1 MSTSS
6 SHGGGGMAV
15 DAGMADLA
23 QRDAGARKLSF
34 LGPAMET
41 LGVHEIHARI
51 LSRRIASY
59 QFLFFLEIKIQASIT
74 VSVQYYIYHLYM
86 VYIII

>member
-15 DAGMADLA
+15 DAGMADRA

-41 LGVHEIHARI
+41 IGVHEIHARI
-51 LSRRIASY
+51 LSRRI
-59 QFLFFLEIKIQASIT
+59 QASVIS
-74 VSVQYYIYHLYM
+74 VSVQYLYIYIYHLYM

>member
-15 DAGMADLA
+15 DAGMADRA

-34 LGPAMET
+34 LRPAIGT
-41 LGVHEIHARI
+41 IGVHKIDARI
-51 LSRRIASY
+51 LSRMIDAHRITY
-59 QFLFFLEIKIQASIT
+59 LFLFFEG
-74 VSVQYYIYHLYM
+74 
-86 VYIII
+86 

>member
-15 DAGMADLA
+15 DAGMADRA

-34 LGPAMET
+34 LGPAMGT
-41 LGVHEIHARI
+41 IGVHEIDARI
-51 LSRRIASY
+51 LSRMIDAHRITY
-59 QFLFFLEIKIQASIT
+59 LFLFFEG
-74 VSVQYYIYHLYM
+74 
-86 VYIII
+86 